1 MQIVDFLFVWMKR
14 QHRSSQCNYQL
25 FWLMILRTHTDII
38 ADKPDNNQWDADAAS
53 VLEPMYCPQYE
64 ELQQEILN
72 NIFDSFGNSSLSEL

>member
-1 MQIVDFLFVWMKR
+1 
-14 QHRSSQCNYQL
+14 
-25 FWLMILRTHTDII
+25 MILRTHTDII
-38 ADKPDNNQWDADAAS
+38 ADKPDNNQWDAAS